1 MFYYSKINLI
11 AIPISAALILTISVI
26 LALILKGKDEK
37 FKMILLQFA
46 FQQYPFYGTVEIK
59 HRASVLY
66 HCYVFDWCRWRL
78 RVLRDFYAFSKF
90 CL

>member
-46 FQQYPFYGTVEIK
+46 F
-59 HRASVLY
+59 
-66 HCYVFDWCRWRL
+66 
-78 RVLRDFYAFSKF
+78 
-90 CL
+90 